1 MRDDFTINL
10 QSGSAEFAARVTPP
24 APEAIRARGNRRRRR
39 RRALMS
45 AVLAMTIGAG
55 GAGTAYASFDRADV
69 IPAAARPPSA
79 WPSGTAGYGRPE
91 IVAVTTRGALVV
103 LNPLT
108 GVASRIL
115 VAGGVLGGT
124 VSVSPD
130 GRSAYFAARHGCAAE
145 IESVPVAGGRPA
157 MITPG
162 AVPAVSPDGTELA
175 LVREP
180 GGLLSSGNGNGCQAG
195 TAGSRVTVVI
205 RDLRSGGERVYP
217 ASPDAAAAPPVPVSR
232 LSWAPDGTRLL
243 VSVGPSPANEG
254 WALVRIDPATSRYYL
269 PSAGSSGPAVPLTG
283 PDAAKSYYREGVY
296 LPGGDMFV
304 NRVCCAGWPA
314 RTTSSLL
321 WEIDP
326 AGHLVRQVAIGFL
339 DRDHTSLGADPAGRW
354 LLYLSGRDLFVSLEG
369 SAPFL
374 LTPGLI
380 AAAWV

>member
-1 MRDDFTINL
+1 MRDDFTANL

-162 AVPAVSPDGTELA
+162 AVPA
-175 LVREP
+175 
-180 GGLLSSGNGNGCQAG
+180 
-195 TAGSRVTVVI
+195 
-205 RDLRSGGERVYP
+205 
-217 ASPDAAAAPPVPVSR
+217 
-232 LSWAPDGTRLL
+232 
-243 VSVGPSPANEG
+243 
-254 WALVRIDPATSRYYL
+254 
-269 PSAGSSGPAVPLTG
+269 
-283 PDAAKSYYREGVY
+283 
-296 LPGGDMFV
+296 
-304 NRVCCAGWPA
+304 
-314 RTTSSLL
+314 
-321 WEIDP
+321 
-326 AGHLVRQVAIGFL
+326 
-339 DRDHTSLGADPAGRW
+339 
-354 LLYLSGRDLFVSLEG
+354 
-369 SAPFL
+369 
-374 LTPGLI
+374 
-380 AAAWV
+380 